1 MNDEQ
6 VDYWVRLCP
15 KELQRNENASSASV
29 LAISD
34 GPKRSCTTDMFVK
47 TLRNQEIIA
56 RTWLC
61 YSPKVGKTYCLYY
74 KLSNA
79 SGNFN
84 TGFKD
89 WAHAYRAMEAHK
101 TSHRHRLNIINLSSR
116 ANTDSPVDSQIAQQ
130 TAQQES

>member
-47 TLRNQEIIA
+47 LLEIKKLLPEPGFVIRPKSERLTVYTTSFPTPVATLILDSKTGHMPTVRWKHTKLAISIA
-56 RTWLC
+56 
-61 YSPKVGKTYCLYY
+61 
-74 KLSNA
+74 
-79 SGNFN
+79 
-84 TGFKD
+84 
-89 WAHAYRAMEAHK
+89 
-101 TSHRHRLNIINLSSR
+101 
-116 ANTDSPVDSQIAQQ
+116 
-130 TAQQES
+130 

>member
-1 MNDEQ
+1 MKTHLVLLYWRSVMVPNDHAPQTCSSKLLEIKKLLPEPGFVIRQ
-6 VDYWVRLCP
+6 KSERLTFY
-15 KELQRNENASSASV
+15 
-29 LAISD
+29 
-34 GPKRSCTTDMFVK
+34 TTSFPTPV
-47 TLRNQEIIA
+47 
-56 RTWLC
+56 
-61 YSPKVGKTYCLYY
+61 
-74 KLSNA
+74 
-79 SGNFN
+79 GNFD